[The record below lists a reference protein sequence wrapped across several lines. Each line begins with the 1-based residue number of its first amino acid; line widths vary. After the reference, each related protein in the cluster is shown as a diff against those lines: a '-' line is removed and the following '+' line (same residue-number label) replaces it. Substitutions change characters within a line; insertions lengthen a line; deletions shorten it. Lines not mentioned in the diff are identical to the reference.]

1 MSESASQSEESY
13 GCPSKIQ
20 EALECPEILRIIGE
34 WILVDEWKTLP
45 FHRQFQPQTLLNCC
59 LVSKYWHEVLT
70 PLLWSIDDTQRMGN
84 VPRTLLEKYSKYV
97 RTLKLWG
104 YIGVHTPPKYTR
116 LRHLSIDGDGMRR
129 YGNVPRNL
137 ISTNRSLISLE
148 LVNLSLFGY
157 SMNERTYED
166 DDDEDCLDLGRGYG
180 TGYDNGYGYGYG
192 YDIGYHRLP
201 CGYGYSFHGKGSIPG
216 LGNETDNSGK
226 GDRDITTLGTGRPL
240 RDVKTSLEDLTLR
253 KITFTGTEFFATLS
267 DVAEGSLSS
276 LTLYQLMGSFDLQG
290 LIFASLTRL
299 CLSLGT
305 TVEPKLYEIIG
316 RSPRLEHLELRSGHP
331 EDGDWCYGNFSH
343 HLEPLTLL
351 LRGNLPMDPSRARVS
366 APRQWFRPQ
375 LAALQLRGLH
385 TQEWGVQEESNNPDY
400 LELIRAC
407 SNTFNKHKMTGYL
420 GSLRELVIS
429 LRDLDDDARGAI
441 EMHSSSLEILRIT
454 IERSMHSIST
464 TIVQRGGRHS
474 RVLRKIFQSCRH
486 LREFEYWDLNG
497 DADIS
502 VMMAT
507 LIGGDKEK
515 GGEHDAQQQQE
526 QKQEWQEQQQQEQ
539 EEQRQKP
546 LDDPKEEVEEVWCC
560 RELQSLTLKSFLCY
574 THVIMQPEQR
584 FVDDDESGGGGTWVM
599 TAFQWDPT
607 LHNGTAFLLDAHL
620 DAWGYVGQEESDRPK
635 QGEELI
641 RRFLRH
647 IAPSRKLKK
656 LQLAELKF
664 VRAF

>member
-129 YGNVPRNL
+129 
-137 ISTNRSLISLE
+137 
-148 LVNLSLFGY
+148 
-157 SMNERTYED
+157 TYED

-180 TGYDNGYGYGYG
+180 TGYDNGYGYG
-192 YDIGYHRLP
+192 
-201 CGYGYSFHGKGSIPG
+201 FHGKGSIPG

-454 IERSMHSIST
+454 IERI
-464 TIVQRGGRHS
+464 QRGGRHS

-546 LDDPKEEVEEVWCC
+546 LDDPKEEVEE
-560 RELQSLTLKSFLCY
+560 
-574 THVIMQPEQR
+574 PEQR